1 MIVAY
6 RITPYDD
13 DSFMLGDETYRS
25 ASPPTYH
32 DWRFGKDGV
41 PHPATC
47 PTCGRK
53 IDPDYVNPEFRAN
66 HRNWDIGATYD
77 GYDIVSKAFRDCC
90 RGNDLQGI
98 TFVPLPADPDFFVVR
113 LSQVLRF
120 DAERRGT
127 RFEKLCPSC
136 GKHNSVAGA
145 TPVFLRD
152 IKEPIA
158 EGFFRTDVE
167 FGSAHEQGPLMLV
180 GVRTAELLRMQRF
193 RKCDLEAVH
202 D

>member
-1 MIVAY
+1 MIIAY
-6 RITPYDD
+6 LIMPQDD
-13 DSFMLGDETYRS
+13 DSYMLGEETYRQ
-25 ASPPTYH
+25 ASPAKYH
-32 DWRFGKDGV
+32 DWRFGRDGI

-53 IDPDYVNPEFRAN
+53 IDLDFVNPEFRAN
-66 HRNWDIGATYD
+66 HRNWDIGVTYD
-77 GYDIVSKAFRDCC
+77 GYDIVSKALRDYC
-90 RGNDLQGI
+90 RSNDWQGI

-113 LSQVLRF
+113 LTRVLRF
-120 DAERRGT
+120 DADRRGT

-136 GKHNSVAGA
+136 GKYNSVAGA
-145 TPVFLRD
+145 TPVYLRD

-158 EGFFRTDVE
+158 DGFFRTDVE

-180 GVRTAELLRMQRF
+180 GVRTAEQLRKKGF
-193 RKCDLEAVH
+193 RNCDLEPIN